1 MDFCQASM
9 DICPDADEQLQNDVS
24 VSADFAV
31 SCILGTAQ
39 SGKSSKESKDEEMAP
54 DASVGKKR
62 KKQIDDATQREKKRG
77 GEHGGRGS
85 RGEARTVDEYV

>member
-1 MDFCQASM
+1 M
-9 DICPDADEQLQNDVS
+9 DICQDADEQLQNDVS

-31 SCILGTAQ
+31 SCISGTAQ

-62 KKQIDDATQREKKRG
+62 KKSKSMMLHNERKAWRRAWRQRIAG
-77 GEHGGRGS
+77 
-85 RGEARTVDEYV
+85 